1 MVVPP
6 PIAEPWTAA
15 TSGLS
20 KLTNAIIKRAWD
32 VSPDP
37 GGLFRKSSTSLP
49 AQNESP
55 APCQS
60 TTRICSSF
68 AAALRSS
75 ARVTYMFDVIAFF
88 FSGRFNWIR
97 KMLPER
103 SVRMSLIVHL
113 PWLLFWMLDARNGT
127 ARAEALNFGG
137 TEPELFENL
146 FVVFADFRG
155 ALGRHFRDAVHLNR
169 AADRELQLPARSFE
183 RNDD

>member
-20 KLTNAIIKRAWD
+20 KLTNAFIKRDWG
-32 VSPDP
+32 VSPGP
-37 GGLFRKSSTSLP
+37 GGFFRKSITSLP

-60 TTRICSSF
+60 TTQICSSV

-75 ARVTYMFDVIAFF
+75 ARVTYIFAVIAFF

-113 PWLLFWMLDARNGT
+113 PWLLLLDAGRPGWQ
-127 ARAEALNFGG
+127 ARAEALDFVS

-155 ALGRHFRDAVHLNR
+155 ALGRHLGH
-169 AADRELQLPARSFE
+169 
-183 RNDD
+183 

>member
-1 MVVPP
+1 
-6 PIAEPWTAA
+6 EPWTAA
-15 TSGLS
+15 TSGLA
-20 KLTNAIIKRAWD
+20 KVTEAFLKRAWG

-37 GGLFRKSSTSLP
+37 GGLFRKSTTSLP

-68 AAALRSS
+68 AAASRSS

-103 SVRMSLIVHL
+103 SVRMSLIVCL
-113 PWLLFWMLDARNGT
+113 PWLLLLDACLLGQYGWRGSP
-127 ARAEALNFGG
+127 R
-137 TEPELFENL
+137 
-146 FVVFADFRG
+146 FR
-155 ALGRHFRDAVHLNR
+155 
-169 AADRELQLPARSFE
+169 
-183 RNDD
+183 